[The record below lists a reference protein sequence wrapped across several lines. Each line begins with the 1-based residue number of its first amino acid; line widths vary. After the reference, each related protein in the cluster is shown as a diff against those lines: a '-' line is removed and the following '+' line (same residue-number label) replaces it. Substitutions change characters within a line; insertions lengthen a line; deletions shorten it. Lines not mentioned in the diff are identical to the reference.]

1 MLPGQ
6 FFNVFEAS
14 KENDEDTLQGKSVN
28 GINFDDELSTSDDTS
43 GSGGNNKGDFFAA
56 FFQERPKRQQVEYFL

>member
-1 MLPGQ
+1 MFL
-6 FFNVFEAS
+6 
-14 KENDEDTLQGKSVN
+14 KHLKNDEDTLQGKSVN

-43 GSGGNNKGDFFAA
+43 GSGGNNNKGDFFAA